1 MPPIQQEVRLPAPL
15 NKFQTKELQEMNLPV
30 SIYQRFPSL
39 ALSGALLCL
48 LTGCMVGP
56 KYHTPPTAAQT
67 APPAY
72 KEVPTPTNA
81 GPAVIKSDINATNP
95 QVAPAPTFDDW
106 KIAQPQDAMLH
117 GKWWEIFNDPDLN
130 TLEDKLNIDNQNI
143 KQYFENFMT
152 ARALVGEARSQLYPT
167 LSVGPSYNRT
177 RSSGNLSNQT
187 GTNSATTGTTTT
199 TTSTGQQSTLIDLP
213 ADVSWEPDLFGRIR
227 NTIRSDQYNAQVSAA
242 DLENE
247 KLIEQASLATYFFE
261 IRGQDAL
268 EKVYTDT
275 VAADQKSLDLTKALY
290 ETGVD
295 NEISVVEAENTLQ
308 NAQATAIGIGT
319 ARAQYEHAIAVL
331 VGTDPSSFSIPVKP
345 SLVSPPAV
353 PVGLPSQLLE
363 RRPDIA
369 AAERTMAEAN
379 AQIGVATA
387 AYYPTLT
394 LSASGGF
401 ESSSFKHL
409 LDAASRFWS
418 IGPGVSETVFDGGLR
433 RATVRQ
439 YISTYNADVASY
451 RQTVLTAFQQVEDDL
466 SNLRIGSQQIAQ
478 QREAQVSAEQYVQ
491 LALDR
496 YKLGLDPYSNVVIA
510 QTTLL
515 SDQQT
520 VATLEIQQMTYAVSL
535 VQALGGGWDK
545 SQLPTPAQVTTKLT
559 KADAVLQQ

>member
-1 MPPIQQEVRLPAPL
+1 MRLLIRLAPVML
-15 NKFQTKELQEMNLPV
+15 SAAAVYP
-30 SIYQRFPSL
+30 L
-39 ALSGALLCL
+39 A
-48 LTGCMVGP
+48 GCRVGP
-56 KYHTPPTAAQT
+56 KYNVPPTAAQN

-72 KEVPTPTNA
+72 KEVPTAANA
-81 GPAVIKSDINATNP
+81 GPGVITTDISATNP
-95 QVAPAPTFDDW
+95 QVTPPPAYAEW

-130 TLEDKLNIDNQNI
+130 ALEDKLNIDNQNI

-167 LSVGPSYNRT
+167 LSVGPSYS
-177 RSSGNLSNQT
+177 RSENSANIAGST
-187 GTNSATTGTTTT
+187 GTVATGSTGTGGTGTTGTVVTTT
-199 TTSTGQQSTLIDLP
+199 GNRQTGITELP
-213 ADVSWEPDLFGRIR
+213 LTAAWEPDLFGRIR

-247 KLIEQASLATYFFE
+247 RLTEQASLAEYFFE

-275 VAADQKSLDLTKALY
+275 VAADQKSLELTQGLY
-290 ETGVD
+290 DTGVD
-295 NEISVVEAENTLQ
+295 NEISVVEARNTLQ
-308 NAQATAIGIGT
+308 NAQASAIGIGT

-331 VGTDPSSFSIPVKP
+331 IGTNPSTFSIPVKP

-353 PVGLPSQLLE
+353 PVGVPSQLLE

-379 AQIGVATA
+379 AQIGVAVA

-394 LSASGGF
+394 LSASGGL

-409 LDAASRFWS
+409 FDYASRFWS
-418 IGPGVSETVFDGGLR
+418 VGPSASETIFDGGLR
-433 RATVRQ
+433 RATVKQ

-466 SNLRIGSQQIAQ
+466 SNLRIGSRQILQQQ
-478 QREAQVSAEQYVQ
+478 EAVASAEQYLQ

-520 VATLEIQQMTYAVSL
+520 ATTLQIQQMTYAVSL
-535 VQALGGGWDK
+535 VQALGGGWDNT
-545 SQLPTPAQVTTKLT
+545 QLPTPQQVTKKLT
-559 KADAVLQQ
+559 AADSVIQR